1 MARGELFVTYGWR
14 VRISI
19 NQEAVYLIRSKR
31 SKSRFKSQQQ
41 LKIPYHQVVSIQLKE
56 LPLTGIGYLR
66 FVTKEKSIKKSAKNK
81 WLFKDP
87 HTVFFPVSKK
97 DKFKDLRGLVLRQ
110 ASQIKSQEA
119 SPEL

>member
-19 NQEAVYLIRSKR
+19 NQEAVYLIRGKR
-31 SKSRFKSQQQ
+31 SKSRFKSQQK
-41 LKIPYHQVVSIQLKE
+41 LKIPYQQVVSIELKE
-56 LPLTGIGYLR
+56 LPLIGIGYMR
-66 FVTKEKSIKKSAKNK
+66 FVTKEKSLESAKRQ